1 MAITPIIDVDRLTK
15 DFKGLRAVDGVSFS
29 VVPGEIFGFLGP
41 NGAGKTTTVRML
53 CTLTR
58 PTSGSARVAGYDIV
72 REQDNVRRAI
82 GIIFQEPSLDD
93 RLTAKENLR
102 FHGLVYRVPRGELTE
117 RITAGLEWME
127 LADRGD
133 ELVRNFSGGMKRR
146 LEIARALLHTPRVLF
161 LDEPTLGLDPQTR
174 NRIWERLLKLRQERN
189 MTLFLTTH
197 YMDEAEYCDRI
208 AIIDHGKIIALDTPT
223 QLKAQVQG
231 DCVVLATVDDQRAAT
246 ELKGQYGIVP
256 TVEKDGLHFVVDNG
270 AEFVPQLIKALS
282 VTVLSVAIH
291 QPTLDDVFLKLT
303 GREIRDDE
311 ASSKEKLKNRLRR
324 MGRAWR

>member
-15 DFKGLRAVDGVSFS
+15 DFKRLRAVDGVSFS

-58 PTSGSARVAGYDIV
+58 PTSGSAQVAGYDIV

-174 NRIWERLLKLRQERN
+174 NRIWDRLLKLRQERN
-189 MTLFLTTH
+189 TTIFLTTH

-208 AIIDHGKIIALDTPT
+208 AIIDHGKIIALDTPA

-282 VTVLSVAIH
+282 VAVLSVAIH

-311 ASSKEKLKNRLRR
+311 ASPKEKLKNRLRR